1 MLSVLWALV
10 GVPLDSTLRQ
20 GVLSLLQ
27 PALGLTCVQV
37 GARKGA
43 VDPAYRSNTSKSTP
57 V

>member
-27 PALGLTCVQV
+27 PALGLTCVQD
-37 GARKGA
+37 GARKETLNPG
-43 VDPAYRSNTSKSTP
+43 YRSDTSKSTS